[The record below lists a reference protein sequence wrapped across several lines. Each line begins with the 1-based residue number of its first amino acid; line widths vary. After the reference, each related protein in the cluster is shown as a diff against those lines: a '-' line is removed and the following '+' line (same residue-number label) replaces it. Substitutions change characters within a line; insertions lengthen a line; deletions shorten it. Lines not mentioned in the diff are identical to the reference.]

1 MEYLIVDQPNP
12 SFLICKVNEF
22 IKTGWKPAGGVSAY
36 VDLERPHFTHF
47 MQAMINK
54 EKETRLRGRTYLWRA
69 PRGQTLLVFF

>member
-47 MQAMINK
+47 MQAMINE
-54 EKETRLRGRTYLWRA
+54 EKNEGSGVGPIYGGLHGVRRY
-69 PRGQTLLVFF
+69 